1 MNSCRNVIYIDRPSL
16 SAKKFLWANQ
26 IAPENF
32 LLANHL
38 LDLFSKTVKGKDHF
52 RFQTYTLADK
62 LFIPR
67 PKQIMCRKFRKQIK
81 AQRTTARDYMLTYP
95 YRFLADHNP

>member
-1 MNSCRNVIYIDRPSL
+1 MNSVD
-16 SAKKFLWANQ
+16 
-26 IAPENF
+26 
-32 LLANHL
+32 
-38 LDLFSKTVKGKDHF
+38 KTKSSCSTNSTQFQNEHSFKTNTHF
-52 RFQTYTLADK
+52 LADK

-81 AQRTTARDYMLTYP
+81 AQRTTARDCMLTYP